1 MILAVLVAVRG
12 DPFLAV
18 LDSLVALAC
27 CGASA
32 AAFSG
37 LAVTRRT
44 ASVIA
49 AMGAWVIGSAVADPF
64 RAVIESR
71 PAPAGEPRRLPEW
84 VAAVARGLVVAV
96 PLALIFAVLFAS
108 ADPVFGRALG
118 TVLGFRIDLGGL
130 PGRVLFVVATG
141 WLAAGLVSVSARGI
155 PAFEGASLGAA
166 SRTALT
172 PDTRVLGLPEALVI
186 LVLVDIVIAAV
197 RRPPVRLPVRRP
209 RRERDGLRGLR
220 PARLLRAGRGRL
232 PVVGRRH
239 RAGVDGRPPDP
250 ALLAALIALIAL
262 TGVVLASAALRLRL
276 YQDAYGWTELRL
288 YVLAAIVTI
297 GLGLAAMA
305 ALVLADRS
313 RWIPHTLAVL
323 GICSLVALNLVAPAA
338 FVASQNVA
346 RVIDP
351 SLVPPDGH
359 AGLDTEYLAVLPDD
373 AIPVLVE
380 ALPSLPPEV
389 ADELA
394 PILRARHVELA
405 ADPSYASAFAWNL
418 GRERA
423 RTRARRALPVTR
435 PSRSSGGADRI
446 GRRGGAAGVLGGG
459 GSRRRG
465 GRVRRTIHTP
475 ATATT
480 ASTRR
485 IGSQTM
491 ANQIPAPAR
500 PWSTPTIVADASS
513 TTVAGSQ
520 SFFAASTATTG
531 GPELDRQRRVGRPV
545 ARHPCSCAVSTSIW
559 PRTSV
564 SWACTSS
571 TSEILTRLD
580 GDRLRAPSRWPAGSG
595 SAPGGRRSGR

>member
-1 MILAVLVAVRG
+1 MPTTSPADRALSRRILAAGLGLGLLCELVFDGRAFGINVAFATAGLLAAAWLLRRSDRAPDPLDAWLPVSALILALLVAVRG
-12 DPFLAV
+12 DPFLAL

-49 AMGAWVIGSAVADPF
+49 LMGAWVMGTAVADPF
-64 RAVIESR
+64 RAVIECG
-71 PAPAGEPRRLPEW
+71 PAPSSQPRRLPDG
-84 VAAVARGLVVAV
+84 VAAVVRGLVVAI
-96 PLALIFAVLFAS
+96 PLAVIFAVLFAS

-118 TVLGFRIDLGGL
+118 TVLGFRIDLGEL

-186 LVLVDIVIAAV
+186 LVAVDLVIAIFVGLQFAYLFGGRAANGMAYADYARRGFFELVAAACLSSVIVIVLESTVV
-197 RRPPVRLPVRRP
+197 RRSLAY
-209 RRERDGLRGLR
+209 L
-220 PARLLRAGRGRL
+220 
-232 PVVGRRH
+232 VG
-239 RAGVDGRPPDP
+239 
-250 ALLAALIALIAL
+250 LIALVAL

-276 YQDAYGWTELRL
+276 YQDAYGWTEIRL

-380 ALPSLPPEV
+380 ALPRLPTEV
-389 ADELA
+389 ADELT
-394 PILRARHVELA
+394 PILRARHIDLR
-405 ADPSYASAFAWNL
+405 ADPSYASGFAWNL

-423 RTRARRALPVTR
+423 RSAL
-435 PSRSSGGADRI
+435 
-446 GRRGGAAGVLGGG
+446 
-459 GSRRRG
+459 
-465 GRVRRTIHTP
+465 
-475 ATATT
+475 
-480 ASTRR
+480 
-485 IGSQTM
+485 
-491 ANQIPAPAR
+491 
-500 PWSTPTIVADASS
+500 DAL
-513 TTVAGSQ
+513 
-520 SFFAASTATTG
+520 F
-531 GPELDRQRRVGRPV
+531 P
-545 ARHPCSCAVSTSIW
+545 
-559 PRTSV
+559 
-564 SWACTSS
+564 
-571 TSEILTRLD
+571 
-580 GDRLRAPSRWPAGSG
+580 
-595 SAPGGRRSGR
+595 